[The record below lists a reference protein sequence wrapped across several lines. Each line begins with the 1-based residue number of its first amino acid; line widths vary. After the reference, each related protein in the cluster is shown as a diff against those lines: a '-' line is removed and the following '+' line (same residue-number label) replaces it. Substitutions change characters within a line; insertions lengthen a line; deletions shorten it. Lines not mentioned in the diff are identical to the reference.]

1 MRYVFLGI
9 AAAFASLA
17 WIYSSSEGG
26 KIKHELQSSAA
37 AEYSV
42 MPE

>member
-1 MRYVFLGI
+1 MRYIFLGI
-9 AAAFASLA
+9 AAAFASVA

-26 KIKHELQSSAA
+26 KIKHELKTSAA
-37 AEYSV
+37 AEYSF

>member
-9 AAAFASLA
+9 AAAFASVA
-17 WIYSSSEGG
+17 WIYSSSDGG
-26 KIKHELQSSAA
+26 KIKHELKTSAA
-37 AEYSV
+37 AEYSF